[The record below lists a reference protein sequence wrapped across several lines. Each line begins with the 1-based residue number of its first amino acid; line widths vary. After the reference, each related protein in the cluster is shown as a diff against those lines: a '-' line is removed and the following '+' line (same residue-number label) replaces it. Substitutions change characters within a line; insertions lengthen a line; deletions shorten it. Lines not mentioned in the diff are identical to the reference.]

1 MIKASS
7 QRLMPPYS
15 GQVQIVESES
25 YRALTLDAR
34 VWEVQH
40 VKRSHLRVGTF
51 RQEEIVTYLQNPV
64 LEDGRKVDEQILE
77 LLRFLKDV
85 ELPLPAAD
93 LYEYWLLDAVDN
105 SPLALIFSCSQVEQM
120 EKFPVRPEWTA
131 LPAAVMPIDLTEEE
145 KKNQEPPVNY
155 RFERLVAERAGIN
168 PKARWF
174 TRGRHDAE
182 QFPPLMVKEDWAEEP
197 QRELCRRYI
206 GRQAPR
212 LLMLHGL
219 DEIDRRRLEQQCR
232 PYTKE
237 VARFCKLYPQVFDR
251 QLIDSICVEARL
263 RAATE
268 GHDQGSVQN
277 RRDGILY
284 I

>member
-7 QRLMPPYS
+7 QRLMPPFS
-15 GQVQIVESES
+15 GQVQIVESQS
-25 YRALTLDAR
+25 YRALTLDGHM
-34 VWEVQH
+34 WEVQH
-40 VKRSHLRVGTF
+40 VNRSHLRVGTF
-51 RQEEIVTYLQNPV
+51 RKGEIVTYLQNPV
-64 LEDGRKVDEQILE
+64 LEDGRRVDEQILE

-93 LYEYWLLDAVDN
+93 LHEYWLLDAADN
-105 SPLALIFSCSQVEQM
+105 SPLALIFTCTKLEQM

-131 LPAAVMPIDLTEEE
+131 LPAAVMPIDLTDGE

-174 TRGRHDAE
+174 TRGRHETED
-182 QFPPLMVKEDWAEEP
+182 FPPLMVKENWEEEW

-212 LLMLHGL
+212 LLMLQGL
-219 DEIDRRRLEQQCR
+219 DDIDRARLEQQCR

-237 VARFCKLYPQVFDR
+237 VDRFCKLYPRILDR
-251 QLIDSICVEARL
+251 PLIDSICVEARL

-268 GHDQGSVQN
+268 GQDRGGVQN